1 MNDLT
6 TGSVFKKIISFSIP
20 LFIGTVFQQLYSLAD
35 AMVVGQFVGTNALA
49 AIGIAFPVLFLLVS
63 FVMGLTVGSSTVISQ
78 LFGAKKMDEL
88 KRAVSTT
95 IVYQLAFALPITV
108 LGLLLTGPVLR
119 FLNTPAGVFEPAYA
133 YLTIM
138 FGGII
143 GMGAYNLFS
152 AILRALGNAKAP
164 LWILIGCTVLN
175 VGLDYLFVG
184 AFGWGVEG
192 TAWATLIAQT
202 LSAIVSAAY
211 LFKKVG
217 FLKYGRGEFV
227 IDWRILG
234 VSVKLGLPTGIQ
246 QLLVSVGIFAVQGL
260 INRYG
265 VNVIAGCTAAGRLDA
280 IAISFII
287 SIGMTVMVFT
297 GQNTGAGLMERV
309 RRGLGVSIG
318 VIAVICA
325 AITGI
330 VLLLGPRLIGMFLDN
345 GQSAQA
351 IAVGTDYIR
360 MLSYFYIVNGVMYV
374 FACLFRGSGDVT
386 APLVISIIAI
396 SARTGAAYLL
406 ADVPGI
412 AQKAIWW
419 SPPIGWILALA
430 LAVAWYISGRWKGKA
445 IVNQV

>member
-6 TGSVFKKIISFSIP
+6 TGSVFKKIVSFSVP

-35 AMVVGQFVGTNALA
+35 AMVVGQFVGKNALA
-49 AIGIAFPVLFLLVS
+49 AIGIAATVLFLLVS
-63 FVMGLTVGSSTVISQ
+63 FVMGLTVGSATVISQ

-95 IVYQLAFALPITV
+95 IVYQMAFALPITA

-119 FLNTPAGVFEPAYA
+119 FLNTPDGVFEPAYS
-133 YLTIM
+133 YLMIM

-143 GMGAYNLFS
+143 GMGTYNLFS

-164 LWILIGCTVLN
+164 LWILIGCTLLN

-184 AFGWGVEG
+184 VFGWGVEG

-202 LSAIVSAAY
+202 LSGVVSALY
-211 LFKKVG
+211 LFKKIS
-217 FLKYGRGEFV
+217 FLKYGKGEFV
-227 IDWRILG
+227 VDWRILG

-246 QLLVSVGIFAVQGL
+246 QLLVSVGLFAVQGL

-265 VNVIAGCTAAGRLDA
+265 ADVIAGCTAAGRLDA
-280 IAISFII
+280 IAISFIL
-287 SIGMTVMVFT
+287 SIGMTVMIFT
-297 GQNTGAGLMERV
+297 GQNTGAGLMDRV
-309 RRGLGVSIG
+309 RRGLIVSI
-318 VIAVICA
+318 VLIAVICA

-360 MLSYFYIVNGVMYV
+360 VLSYFYIINGVMYV
-374 FACLFRGSGDVT
+374 FACLFRGSGDVA
-386 APLVISIIAI
+386 APLVISIFTIGT
-396 SARTGAAYLL
+396 RTAAAYLL
-406 ADVPGI
+406 AGVPAI
-412 AQKAIWW
+412 AEKAIWW
-419 SPPIGWILALA
+419 SPPIGWGIALA
-430 LAVAWYISGRWKGKA
+430 LVIAWYLSGRWKGKA
-445 IVNQV
+445 IVSRV